1 MISVKNIQYFLW
13 HSLAMSVQKM
23 DTTLLVKYLCIL
35 EYDTVF
41 ESTAK
46 SIMINKLNSKAE

>member
-1 MISVKNIQYFLW
+1 MP
-13 HSLAMSVQKM
+13 VQKM